1 MFFDMGVIWHLTTFW
16 CVLLHAEIGHFSLI
30 KVRQINANNIFGKL
44 SNKVAALALGQRAQ
58 VAMAA

>member
-1 MFFDMGVIWHLTTFW
+1 MAFDYILVCATSRGDWT
-16 CVLLHAEIGHFSLI
+16 LLPN